1 MDSTRLNLRGISS
14 VDTCIQR
21 SVTPLKNLTEYN
33 VLVRA

>member
-1 MDSTRLNLRGISS
+1 VESTRLNFRGISS

>member
-14 VDTCIQR
+14 VETCIQR

-33 VLVRA
+33 VLVLA